1 MVFRNLI
8 VRSLSTIKFT
18 KSHEYIKPGK
28 EHYTLGI
35 TNYAAKELGD
45 IVNLNNVVEK
55 GEMIESEQVI
65 SEIDSIKAV
74 SEINTPISGE
84 VIEINNIVERDP
96 SIINKFPLEDGW
108 LLKIKS
114 TDDINHLMEEDDY
127 NKYIESL

>member
-1 MVFRNLI
+1 
-8 VRSLSTIKFT
+8 
-18 KSHEYIKPGK
+18 
-28 EHYTLGI
+28 